1 MSLNDINSLS
11 HTKRNCK
18 YHIVSICAEIPE
30 ESILQRKESSGGK
43 DIETIMRMER
53 SKDNRSRSMPRP
65 CAHVGGNSAENVSI
79 KFYGVP
85 EREEQHNA
93 IWAIRRVEVQ
103 VPESRI
109 LMQGILRRY
118 GRKEYEPNCGVHS
131 EPA

>member
-53 SKDNRSRSMPRP
+53 SKDNRGR
-65 CAHVGGNSAENVSI
+65 
-79 KFYGVP
+79 GVP
-85 EREEQHNA
+85 GSHTYVGKHPAQNERFVF
-93 IWAIRRVEVQ
+93 R
-103 VPESRI
+103 RI
-109 LMQGILRRY
+109 LK
-118 GRKEYEPNCGVHS
+118 RKKCAYDI
-131 EPA
+131 